1 MKKCNSNQVIERKNS
16 DNCIVSEFPIEDH
29 DINFAIVK
37 VSSRYPDSGL
47 ATNTISKEIVYVQE
61 GAGIVVVNAVEHA
74 LKAGDVVLI
83 APNEKFYWDGNMTLH
98 ISCTPAFTPEQHIHI
113 NE

>member
-1 MKKCNSNQVIERKNS
+1 MEKCYSNQVVVRKNGEF
-16 DNCIVSEFPIEDH
+16 CVVSEFAIEDH

-61 GAGIVVVNAVEHA
+61 GSGKIVVDGKECLLN
-74 LKAGDVVLI
+74 KGDVVLVS
-83 APNEKFYWDGNMTLH
+83 PNEKFYWDGNMTLH